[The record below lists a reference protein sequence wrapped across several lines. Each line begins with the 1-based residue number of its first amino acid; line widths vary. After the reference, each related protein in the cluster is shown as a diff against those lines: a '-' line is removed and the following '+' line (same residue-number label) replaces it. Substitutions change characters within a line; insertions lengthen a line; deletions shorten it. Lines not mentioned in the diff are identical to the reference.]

1 MGATI
6 RNRRGEFMDRY
17 DVIIIGGGP
26 AGCTAGIYACRGGLK
41 TLIIEKKFCGGQ
53 TVLTDIIENYPGLDG
68 ISGFEF
74 AQKLKAHALKYGA
87 EIVSENVEEIDLEG
101 EVKRVNNYE
110 ADAVII
116 ATGAVPKKLGIDREE
131 ELTGKGVSYCATC
144 DGMFFKGKD
153 VAVVGGGNTALEDA
167 EYLNRICR
175 KVYLIHRRDKFRGD
189 MHLVKR
195 VEALENVELCMENE
209 VKELVGTPLSS
220 VVLKDGRELSVNGIF
235 IAVGNNPQ
243 SELFGACEKEN
254 GYILT
259 DEFMRTNI
267 PGVYAVGDVRKKF
280 LRQIITACS
289 DGAVASSHI
298 ISNK

>member
-1 MGATI
+1 M
-6 RNRRGEFMDRY
+6 EKY

-53 TVLTDIIENYPGLDG
+53 ASLTDIIENYPGLDG

-74 AQKLKAHALKYGA
+74 SQKLKAHALNYGA
-87 EIVSENVEEIDLEG
+87 EIVSENVESIDLESK
-101 EVKRVNNYE
+101 VKRVNDYE
-110 ADAVII
+110 AEHIII

-131 ELTGKGVSYCATC
+131 ELTGRGVSYCATC

-167 EYLNRICR
+167 EYLSRICNR
-175 KVYLIHRRDKFRGD
+175 VYLIHRRDKFRGD

-195 VEALENVELCMENE
+195 VEALENVEFCMENQ
-209 VKELVGTPLSS
+209 VRELIGTPLSA
-220 VVLKDGRELSVNGIF
+220 VILKDGRELSVNGIF
-235 IAVGNNPQ
+235 IAVGNNPE

-259 DEFMRTNI
+259 DEFMRTSI
-267 PGVYAVGDVRKKF
+267 DGVYAVGDVRKKF

-298 ISNK
+298 ISEFGK

>member
-1 MGATI
+1 
-6 RNRRGEFMDRY
+6 MDRY

>member
-1 MGATI
+1 
-6 RNRRGEFMDRY
+6 MDRY

-53 TVLTDIIENYPGLDG
+53 TVLTDTIENYPGLDG

-87 EIVSENVEEIDLEG
+87 EIVSENVEEIDLER

-167 EYLNRICR
+167 EYLSRICN

-195 VEALENVELCMENE
+195 VEALENVELCMENQ
-209 VKELVGTPLSS
+209 VSELVGTPLSS

-235 IAVGNNPQ
+235 IAVGNNPE
-243 SELFGACEKEN
+243 SELFGVCEKEN

>member
-195 VEALENVELCMENE
+195 VEALENVDLCMENE

-220 VVLKDGRELSVNGIF
+220 VILKDGRELSVNGIF
-235 IAVGNNPQ
+235 IAVGNNPE